1 MFNWLRKP
9 LVKPIPSKFG
19 IKLRMRPLTDWVY
32 DSKPTRVM
40 VQVEFNDANRSLY
53 CLFDDNVDIP
63 YRPDPLS
70 FEIDVPIDCRDI
82 SVYAYHHPGSTT
94 DEPEKING
102 ITDVKAGRYVLHYV
116 FPMCRHR

>member
-32 DSKPTRVM
+32 DSKPTRVK
-40 VQVEFNDANRSLY
+40 VCAEVRDDNRSSY
-53 CLFDDNVDIP
+53 CLFDDTVDIP

-70 FEIDVPIDCRDI
+70 FEIDVPVDCRAI
-82 SVYAYHHPGSTT
+82 NIYAYAHPESI
-94 DEPEKING
+94 DEPERING
-102 ITDVKAGRYVLHYV
+102 IANVKAGRYVLHYV